1 MNAKIALIAVLTDDV
16 PTLVQFY
23 QEVLEFEI
31 KTQHGDY
38 VEFHNEGVRFAIC
51 SRAIMFEATGHTTF
65 NESKSGQ
72 LFSLAFPCS
81 TVEEVDKTY
90 DKIIARG
97 AIPIKKPSTMPWN
110 QRTGFFADPA
120 GNIHEVFSDLP

>member
-1 MNAKIALIAVLTDDV
+1 MNGIIALITVLTNDV
-16 PTLVQFY
+16 PALVQFY
-23 QEVLEFEI
+23 QEVLEFDV
-31 KTQHGDY
+31 KTQHGYY

-51 SRAIMFEATGHTTF
+51 SRAIMFEATSHPTY
-65 NESKSGQ
+65 NESKNGQ

-90 DKIIARG
+90 DRIIARG
-97 AIPIKKPSTMPWN
+97 AIPIKKTSTMPWN
-110 QRTGFFADPA
+110 QRTGFFADPE

>member
-1 MNAKIALIAVLTDDV
+1 MNGKIALIAVLTDDV
-16 PTLVQFY
+16 PALVRFY
-23 QEVLEFEI
+23 QEVLEFEA
-31 KTQHGDY
+31 KTEHGDY

-51 SRAIMFEATGHTTF
+51 SRAIMFEATSHPTF

-81 TVEEVDKTY
+81 MVAEVDKTY
-90 DKIIARG
+90 DRVIAKG

-110 QRTGFFADPA
+110 QRTGFFADPE
-120 GNIHEVFSDLP
+120 GNIHEVFADLT

>member
-1 MNAKIALIAVLTDDV
+1 MNEKIALITVLTDNV
-16 PTLVQFY
+16 PVLVKFY
-23 QEVLEFEI
+23 QDVLGFEI

-38 VEFHNEGVRFAIC
+38 IEFHNKGVRFAIC
-51 SRAIMFEATGHTTF
+51 SRSIMYEATGHPTY

-90 DKIIARG
+90 DKIIAKG
-97 AIPIKKPSTMPWN
+97 AIPIKKPSYMPWN
-110 QRTGFFADPA
+110 QRTGFFADPE
-120 GNIHEVFSDLP
+120 GNIHAVFADLP

>member
-1 MNAKIALIAVLTDDV
+1 
-16 PTLVQFY
+16 
-23 QEVLEFEI
+23 
-31 KTQHGDY
+31 
-38 VEFHNEGVRFAIC
+38 
-51 SRAIMFEATGHTTF
+51 
-65 NESKSGQ
+65 GQ

>member
-1 MNAKIALIAVLTDDV
+1 MNGKIALITVLTDDV
-16 PTLVQFY
+16 PALVQFY